1 MKPYLKVEVGLGKSQ
16 VTLSWVPSTGRLAIG
31 VEGGSSAATFAKVF
45 PSCKGQSLDEVLGKI
60 GDLLSGV
67 VDEDVLGALKALVR
81 KMADFNAKPAGE
93 TSS

>member
-16 VTLSWVPSTGRLAIG
+16 VTLSWVPSTGRLA
-31 VEGGSSAATFAKVF
+31 VQVDGGTSAFQVAKVF
-45 PSCKGQSLDEVLGKI
+45 PGCQGKNLDEVLDKI

-67 VDEDVLGALKALVR
+67 VDGDVLGALTSLVK